1 MQIFSYIFY
10 ILITEL
16 ADFRTPSWLIFEH
29 RVGGSLRLVTRR
41 EATSTAMSR
50 TN

>member
-29 RVGGSLRLVTRR
+29 RVGRFLRLVTRR
-41 EATSTAMSR
+41 EANPAGL
-50 TN
+50 N